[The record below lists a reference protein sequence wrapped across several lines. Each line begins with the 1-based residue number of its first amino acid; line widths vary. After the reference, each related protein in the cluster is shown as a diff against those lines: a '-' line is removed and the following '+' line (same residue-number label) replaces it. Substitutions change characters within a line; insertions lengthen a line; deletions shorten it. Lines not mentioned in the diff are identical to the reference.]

1 MAMPQPSDPVEPVA
15 LPPGMHVLQRGWLS
29 SNNIVFIDPDRTVIV
44 DTGYVAHAEQTL
56 QLVRHLLQG
65 RPLDAIYNTHL
76 HSDHCGGNHLLQQ
89 AYPALRTHVPVAE
102 MGRVKNWER
111 MKLGFEA
118 TGQRC
123 DPFRADAPVNPG
135 DRIALGGLE
144 WEALYAPGH
153 HPYSYLL
160 YNHEQRILIS
170 ADALWE
176 KGFGVVFPA
185 LDGYGGFS
193 EVRATLDMIDD
204 LSPALVIPGHGKPF
218 TGVKQAL
225 KEAYSRVAYL
235 EADPARNAQNGIKV
249 LLKFLLMERQAIP
262 LSEVPGLL
270 KSIPL
275 VKAAN
280 RNFLNYGDIHLA
292 HWAVTQLQRAG
303 AAAVDGLLLR
313 NTDPAGRSGG

>member
-1 MAMPQPSDPVEPVA
+1 MTEPMTAALNTPTTAAMPTLPS
-15 LPPGMHVLQRGWLS
+15 GMQVLERGWLS
-29 SNNIVFIDPDRTVIV
+29 SNNILFQDEQRAVIV
-44 DTGYVAHAEQTL
+44 DTGYCSHAEQTL
-56 QLVRHLLQG
+56 QLVRHLLKD

-76 HSDHCGGNHLLQQ
+76 HSDHCGGNHRLQQ
-89 AYPALRTHVPVAE
+89 HYPAVRTYVPVAE
-102 MGRVKNWER
+102 MARLQSWDR
-111 MKLGFEA
+111 MKLSFDA

-123 DPFRADAPVNPG
+123 DPFHAEAIVQPG
-135 DRIALGGLE
+135 DRILLGGMD

-153 HPYSYLL
+153 HPYCYLL
-160 YNHEQRILIS
+160 YCAEHRILIS

-185 LDGYGGFS
+185 LDGYGGFG
-193 EVRATLDMIDD
+193 EVRDTLDMIDD

-218 TGVKQAL
+218 TNVQQAL

-262 LSEVPGLL
+262 LAEVPRLL
-270 KSIPL
+270 QSIPL
-275 VKAAN
+275 AKAAN
-280 RNFLNYGDIHLA
+280 RNFMNFGDIHLA

-303 AAAVDGLLLR
+303 AATVEQHLLL
-313 NTDPAGRSGG
+313 NA

>member
-1 MAMPQPSDPVEPVA
+1 MTDASTGLV
-15 LPPGMHVLQRGWLS
+15 LPAGMQVLERGWLS
-29 SNNIVFIDPDRTVIV
+29 SNNIVFQDDARAVIV
-44 DTGYVAHAEQTL
+44 DTGYCAHAEQTL
-56 QLVRHLLQG
+56 QLLRHLLKD

-89 AYPALRTHVPVAE
+89 HYPAVRTHVPVAE
-102 MGRVKNWER
+102 WPRLQDWDR
-111 MKLGFEA
+111 MKLSFDA

-123 DPFRADAPVNPG
+123 EPFRAEAAVQPG
-135 DRIALGGLE
+135 DQIALGGLQ

-153 HPYSYLL
+153 HPYGYLL
-160 YNHEQRILIS
+160 YCREQRILIS

-204 LSPALVIPGHGKPF
+204 LEPALVIPGHGKPF
-218 TGVKQAL
+218 TDVKQAL

-262 LSEVPGLL
+262 LTEVPRLL
-270 KSIPL
+270 QRIPL
-275 VKAAN
+275 VRAAN

-292 HWAVTQLQRAG
+292 HWAVTQLLRAG
-303 AAAVDGLLLR
+303 AAAIEQHLLVNIER
-313 NTDPAGRSGG
+313 G